1 VGEEAGRKG
10 DWGEIR
16 FVLLAP
22 DERTA
27 ALPADTKRVPL
38 EVRLKGFLTAD
49 SRVGEEVEIETVL
62 GRRARGTLMS
72 LFPPP
77 GHTFG
82 RPVPE
87 LLTVGGELRARLAR
101 GAIDDA

>member
-1 VGEEAGRKG
+1 MPDGVGRKG
-10 DWGEIR
+10 DWGVIR

-27 ALPADTKRVPL
+27 SLPADTQRVPL
-38 EVRLKGFLTAD
+38 EVRLKGFLRAD
-49 SRVGEEVEIETVL
+49 ARVGEEVEIETVL
-62 GRRARGTLMS
+62 GRRATGTLTGV
-72 LFPPP
+72 FTPP

-87 LLTVGGELRARLAR
+87 LLSVGSELRALLAR
-101 GAIDDA
+101 SASGDA